1 MFEPGKIDMKLI
13 FECLGRAEHGGEFDL
28 ELLDAVAGGVVAA
41 GERAGAHG
49 GGGGHAQQELPE
61 QRGAQ
66 GSLNMMPVG
75 DFSKECSR

>member
-1 MFEPGKIDMKLI
+1 MPG
-13 FECLGRAEHGGEFDL
+13 AEHGGEFDL

-49 GGGGHAQQELPE
+49 GGGDAQQELPE

-75 DFSKECSR
+75 DFSKECSQ

>member
-1 MFEPGKIDMKLI
+1 MP
-13 FECLGRAEHGGEFDL
+13 RAEYGGEFDL

-49 GGGGHAQQELPE
+49 GGGHAQPELPE